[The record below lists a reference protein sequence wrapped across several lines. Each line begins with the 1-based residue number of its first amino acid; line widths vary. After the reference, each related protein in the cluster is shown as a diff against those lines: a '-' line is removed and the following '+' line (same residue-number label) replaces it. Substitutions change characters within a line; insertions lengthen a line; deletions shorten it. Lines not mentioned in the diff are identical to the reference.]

1 MSSAE
6 SRFALRVLLRDGV
19 TRQPLPAASLDVYVN
34 HSRTGSAQ
42 TGAGGNVL
50 LWVSYS
56 PGLSLT
62 LLGRKPGY
70 VPRPLPWSATRKPS
84 E

>member
-1 MSSAE
+1 M
-6 SRFALRVLLRDGV
+6 
-19 TRQPLPAASLDVYVN
+19 TRQPLVAASLDVYVN

-42 TGAGGNVL
+42 TGAGGDVL
-50 LWVSYS
+50 LWMSYS
-56 PGLSLT
+56 PGLNLT

-70 VPRPLPWSATRKPS
+70 VPHPLLWSATRRPS